1 MPLASRGYRRAERL
15 TDRRRLMAD
24 CYENLKRA
32 DEGGVATVALARP
45 DARNA
50 LNAGLIGELARC
62 FGEIADDDGVRVVVL
77 TGEGRSFCAGADVG
91 YMRRTAEFSY
101 EENVE
106 DARRLAAMFAA
117 VDGCPKPVVAKVRGA
132 AIGGG
137 VGLVAAADVAVADEG
152 TVFAFT
158 EVRLGI
164 LPAVISPFVARKI
177 GHSHSRALFLTGE
190 RFDATRARTMGL
202 VHEVVAEGDFDGAV
216 AEKTGQLLAGGPDA
230 LAATKRLLREIWGSS
245 PDEAAETTARL
256 IAELRTGEEG
266 QEGLGAFLEK
276 REPGWRAD
284 S

>member
-1 MPLASRGYRRAERL
+1 MAELPCSRQRWRAKTRSPKP
-15 TDRRRLMAD
+15 DA
-24 CYENLKRA
+24 YEHLKRT
-32 DEGGVATVALARP
+32 DESGVPTVALARP

-50 LNAGLIGELARC
+50 LNAGLIGELTRC
-62 FGEIADDDGVRVVVL
+62 FDEIADDDGVRVVVL
-77 TGEGRSFCAGADVG
+77 TGEGRSFCAGAEVG

-137 VGLVAAADVAVADEG
+137 VGLVAAADVAVAEEG

-202 VHEVVAEGDFDGAV
+202 VHEVVAEGDLDGAV
-216 AEKTGQLLAGGPDA
+216 AGKTGQLLAGGPDA

-276 REPGWRAD
+276 REPGWRAG

>member
-1 MPLASRGYRRAERL
+1 MMAETYKHLRR
-15 TDRRRLMAD
+15 TDDRP
-24 CYENLKRA
+24 
-32 DEGGVATVALARP
+32 VATVALARP
-45 DARNA
+45 NARNA
-50 LNAGLIGELARC
+50 LNAGLIEELARC

-117 VDGCPKPVVAKVRGA
+117 VDGCPKPVVARVRGA

-137 VGLVAAADVAVADEG
+137 AGLVAAADVAVAEER

-202 VHEVVAEGDFDGAV
+202 VHEVVAEGDLDGAV
-216 AEKTGQLLAGGPDA
+216 AAKTGQLLAGGPDA

-276 REPGWRAD
+276 REPGWRAG

>member
-1 MPLASRGYRRAERL
+1 MPDA
-15 TDRRRLMAD
+15 
-24 CYENLKRA
+24 YEHLKRT
-32 DEGGVATVALARP
+32 DESGVATVALARP

-101 EENVE
+101 SENVE

-117 VDGCPKPVVAKVRGA
+117 VDGCPKPVVAKARGA

-137 VGLVAAADVAVADEG
+137 AGLVAAADVAVAEEG

-202 VHEVVAEGDFDGAV
+202 VHEVVAEGDLDGAV

-276 REPGWRAD
+276 REPGWRAG